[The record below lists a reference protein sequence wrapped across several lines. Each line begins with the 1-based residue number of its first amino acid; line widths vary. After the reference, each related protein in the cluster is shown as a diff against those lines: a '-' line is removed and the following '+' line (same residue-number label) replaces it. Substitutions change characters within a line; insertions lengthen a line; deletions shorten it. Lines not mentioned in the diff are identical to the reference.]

1 MPKSYLGKLAGGFA
15 AVFLVLFAALIK
27 LAPHR
32 GGGPEL
38 IILGIVA
45 LVSGIAAFITG
56 MVSLI
61 KFKDRSF
68 VVILAIII
76 GSLAALIFV
85 GELLEGIIWRLSH

>member
-1 MPKSYLGKLAGGFA
+1 MPKTYLGKLAGRLA
-15 AVFLVLFAALIK
+15 AVFLAFFAALIK

-32 GGGPEL
+32 RGSPEL

-68 VVILAIII
+68 VVILATII